1 MKRNYF
7 VLVISLA
14 TVLCFSGCSSIF
26 LAAYGIKSP
35 ERIENKVLLKTA
47 KKYGIPTSEIF
58 LLDTAYH
65 AYLKTFDTTLYNN
78 QINTHARYF
87 YR

>member
-1 MKRNYF
+1 MLY
-7 VLVISLA
+7 SPA
-14 TVLCFSGCSSIF
+14 SGEGD
-26 LAAYGIKSP
+26 LN
-35 ERIENKVLLKTA
+35 ETTA

-65 AYLKTFDTTLYNN
+65 AYLKTFDSTLYNN